1 MRFLSISFEFYI
13 FTYNIYEQI
22 IMNYIIYLKMWLY
35 HRYNAEYYT
44 FTFVKG
50 EKKLLTNVK

>member
-1 MRFLSISFEFYI
+1 
-13 FTYNIYEQI
+13 
-22 IMNYIIYLKMWLY
+22 MNYIIYLKMWLC
-35 HRYNAEYYT
+35 HRCNVQYYT

>member
-1 MRFLSISFEFYI
+1 
-13 FTYNIYEQI
+13 
-22 IMNYIIYLKMWLY
+22 MNYIIYLKMWLY

-50 EKKLLTNVK
+50 EQKLLTNVK

>member
-1 MRFLSISFEFYI
+1 MRFLSISFELYI
-13 FTYNIYEQI
+13 FTCNIYEQI
-22 IMNYIIYLKMWLY
+22 IMNYIIYLKMWLC
-35 HRYNAEYYT
+35 HRCNVQYYT

>member
-1 MRFLSISFEFYI
+1 
-13 FTYNIYEQI
+13 
-22 IMNYIIYLKMWLY
+22 MNYIIYLKMWLY
-35 HRYNAEYYT
+35 HRYNAEYYI